1 MAGTSTDSGPVISHS
16 RISITDSSSAGCA
29 AAGSAIKTRTRTER
43 NKRCTSDILKKMI
56 EAPTW
61 LNAFIRTGGGE
72 VTARRPSLPEHNAV
86 HIEKRAH
93 YVGDAAPCNRNGMME
108 DATKLE
114 QVITNCSSHLERRT
128 WRETT

>member
-43 NKRCTSDILKKMI
+43 NKRCTSDILMKMI

-61 LNAFIRTGGGE
+61 LNAFIRTGGGT
-72 VTARRPSLPEHNAV
+72 VSAWRPMLPEHNAV
-86 HIEKRAH
+86 NNEDSDH
-93 YVGDAAPCNRNGMME
+93 YCHE
-108 DATKLE
+108 DGA
-114 QVITNCSSHLERRT
+114 R
-128 WRETT
+128 

>member
-43 NKRCTSDILKKMI
+43 NKRCPSDILMKMI

-61 LNAFIRTGGGE
+61 LNAFIRTGGGT
-72 VTARRPSLPEHNAV
+72 VSAWRPRLAEHHAV
-86 HIEKRAH
+86 HIENRAH
-93 YVGDAAPCNRNGMME
+93 YFGGAARRRRPGG
-108 DATKLE
+108 LE
-114 QVITNCSSHLERRT
+114 AAADLEPVS
-128 WRETT
+128 TT